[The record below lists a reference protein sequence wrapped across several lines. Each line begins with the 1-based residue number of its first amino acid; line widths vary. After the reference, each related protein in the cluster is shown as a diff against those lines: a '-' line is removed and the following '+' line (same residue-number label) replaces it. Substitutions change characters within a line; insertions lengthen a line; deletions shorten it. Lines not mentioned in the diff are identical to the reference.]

1 MFFRQDRFPISWNTS
16 RRIRVNF
23 VLFGKVS
30 LVHEA
35 LFGAPVAQVPGR
47 VWLCLFLVWA
57 FSDANML
64 QTGNGQ
70 LTWKLFFRS
79 RDLLLGVLPLW
90 VTPPLIAPNV
100 EVAYS
105 QKYIHV
111 FTPSLPFISFA
122 LIEALFSPFRT
133 CFGCETHSYF
143 SLYNFLNKKRAET
156 IISANKLLT
165 P

>member
-1 MFFRQDRFPISWNTS
+1 MHLYVCNFHLKSFLTIFRIPATCVLDMFFRQDRFPISWNTS

-47 VWLCLFLVWA
+47 VRLCLFLVWA

-64 QTGNGQ
+64 QTGNGK

-79 RDLLLGVLPLW
+79 RNLLLGVLPLW

-105 QKYIHV
+105 QSTFMFSHLAYLLYH
-111 FTPSLPFISFA
+111 LPWSKHFFH
-122 LIEALFSPFRT
+122 PF
-133 CFGCETHSYF
+133 G
-143 SLYNFLNKKRAET
+143 LV
-156 IISANKLLT
+156 
-165 P
+165 